1 MIVETRSS
9 ITAHHFFFKPLEA
22 KITPSNVE
30 GVSVS
35 LSCLLDL
42 TGEQFLKQ
50 KG

>member
-1 MIVETRSS
+1 MRSNV
-9 ITAHHFFFKPLEA
+9 TTHHFFFKPLEA

-42 TGEQFLKQ
+42 TEEQFIKLK
-50 KG
+50 G